1 MKIYFQLNYSTEKIN
16 TMQIKN
22 KLFSITLAMS
32 TLFFVG
38 CQKDAFV
45 KLNTNPD
52 VLYSVKPEEQ
62 FFNAGRVAHGQDF
75 EQFYD
80 NYRRIMYWMQ
90 MSTAQGG
97 NNATSFTEFGNFNAR
112 YSIFFPGMGSI
123 TTDVIKLTE
132 KMSAEDKAARQML
145 VAMSEVLKIYYAF
158 YVSDINGSIAYTEAF
173 DSRYGGTF
181 TPKWE
186 SQQSLFNAWEAKLKT
201 LSATL
206 KAGAANQVSLTNFD
220 QYFAGN
226 STRWAKAANALRMRI
241 AMRMLKR
248 DATKATAILK
258 ECVADASN
266 MMSSNDDSW
275 QYIAHQSFTA
285 GGNWNPQGFRAPEP
299 TVNFMWQNSD
309 PRIGLFYQ
317 RNNYTQANITTAIA
331 ARVLAAGTT
340 EPARRF
346 VGAPISPDK
355 AGSPALAVWFTG
367 RRVNA
372 SLVMDTISYIQ
383 ERMFQPTFGGGTG
396 QAFFPLITYADQ
408 LFMRAEL
415 AARGITTENAETL
428 YNDGIRASVQ
438 YFNIRAAAAAVTDYV
453 AVTDAQITAYIN
465 RPVVKYTAAK
475 ALEQIAI
482 QSYINFY
489 KQPNE
494 AWALFKRTGMPNKS
508 TALANEDIMING
520 SVFAIARRAVVGNP
534 SPSDLNRVNRQ
545 AAIDDMKKDTEFG
558 DQLLPYGRVWWDKQ

>member
-1 MKIYFQLNYSTEKIN
+1 
-16 TMQIKN
+16 MQTKN
-22 KLFSITLAMS
+22 KLFPIVLVLSVL
-32 TLFFVG
+32 LFAG
-38 CQKDAFV
+38 CQKDSFV

-62 FFNAGRVAHGQDF
+62 FFNAGRIAHGQDF

-112 YSIFFPGMGSI
+112 YSVFFPGVGSV
-123 TTDVIKLTE
+123 TNDVAKLVE
-132 KMSAEDKAARQML
+132 KMTPEEKAARQML
-145 VAMSEVLKIYYAF
+145 VAMAEVLKIYYAF

-186 SQQSLFNAWEAKLKT
+186 SQQTLFNAWEAKLKT
-201 LSATL
+201 LAATL
-206 KAGAANQVSLTNFD
+206 KTGAANQVSLTNYD
-220 QYFAGN
+220 QYYAGN
-226 STRWAKAANALRMRI
+226 SARWAKAANALRMRI

-248 DATKATAILK
+248 DAAKATTILK

-266 MMSSNDDSW
+266 LMSSNDDSW
-275 QYIAHQSFTA
+275 NYIAHQSFTA

-299 TVNFMWQNSD
+299 TVNFMWETSD
-309 PRIGLFYQ
+309 PRIGFFYQ
-317 RNNYTQANITTAIA
+317 MNNYTQANIDAAITAK
-331 ARVLAAGTT
+331 VLAAGTT
-340 EPARRF
+340 QPARRY

-355 AGSPALAVWFTG
+355 AGSPAYSVWYTG

-372 SLVMDTISYIQ
+372 GLVMDTISYLQ
-383 ERMFQPTFGGGTG
+383 ERMFQPSFGGGTG

-408 LFMRAEL
+408 QFMRAEL
-415 AARGITTENAETL
+415 AARGITSENAESL
-428 YNDGIRASVQ
+428 YNDGIKASIEFYSARAG
-438 YFNIRAAAAAVTDYV
+438 AAAVTGY
-453 AVTDAQITAYIN
+453 AAATAAQITAYTN
-465 RPVVKYTAAK
+465 HPTVKYNAAK

-494 AWALFKRTGMPNKS
+494 AWALWKRTGMPNKN
-508 TALANEDIMING
+508 TALANEDILING
-520 SVFAIARRAVVGNP
+520 SVFAIARRAVIGNP

-545 AAIDDMKKDTEFG
+545 AAIDDMKKDSEFG

>member
-1 MKIYFQLNYSTEKIN
+1 MHT
-16 TMQIKN
+16 KN
-22 KLFSITLAMS
+22 KLFSITLVVGMMFAA
-32 TLFFVG
+32 G
-38 CQKDAFV
+38 CQKQSFV
-45 KLNTNPD
+45 ELNTNPD

-62 FFNAGRVAHGQDF
+62 FFNAGRIAHGQDF

-112 YSIFFPGMGSI
+112 FSVFYPGVGSV
-123 TTDVIKLTE
+123 TTDVLKLTE
-132 KMSAEDKAARQML
+132 KMTAEEKAARQML
-145 VAMSEVLKIYYAF
+145 VAMAEVLKIYYGF
-158 YVSDINGSIAYTEAF
+158 YVSDINGSIAYSEAF
-173 DSRYGGTF
+173 TSRYGGTF

-186 SQQSLFNAWEAKLKT
+186 SQQSLFNAWEARLKS
-201 LSATL
+201 LSASL

-220 QYFAGN
+220 QYYGGN
-226 STRWAKAANALRMRI
+226 AARWAKAANALRMRI

-258 ECVADASN
+258 ECVSDASN
-266 MMSSNDDSW
+266 LMSSNDDSW
-275 QYIAHQSFTA
+275 NYIAHQSFTA

-299 TVNFMWQNSD
+299 TVNFMWETGD

-317 RNNYTQANITTAIA
+317 MNNYTQANIDAAVA
-331 ARVLAAGTT
+331 ARVLPAGTT
-340 EPARRF
+340 QPARRY

-355 AGSPALAVWFTG
+355 AGSPAYSVWFTG

-372 SLVMDTISYIQ
+372 NLVMDTISYLQ
-383 ERMFQPTFGGGTG
+383 ERMFQPSFGGGTG
-396 QAFFPLITYADQ
+396 QAFFPVITYADQ

-415 AARGITTENAETL
+415 AARGITSENAETL
-428 YNDGIRASVQ
+428 YNEGIKASIQ
-438 YFNIRAAAAAVTDYV
+438 FFNTRGAAAAVVGYTP
-453 AVTDAQITAYIN
+453 VTDAQITAYTN
-465 RPVVKYTAAK
+465 HPTVKYNASK

-482 QSYINFY
+482 QAYLNFY

-494 AWALFKRTGMPNKS
+494 AWALWKRTGMPNKN
-508 TALANEDIMING
+508 TALANEDVMING

-534 SPSDLNRVNRQ
+534 SPSDLNKDNKQ
-545 AAIDDMKKDTEFG
+545 AAIDDMKKDSEFG

>member
-1 MKIYFQLNYSTEKIN
+1 MHT
-16 TMQIKN
+16 KN
-22 KLFSITLAMS
+22 KIFSITLVVSA
-32 TLFFVG
+32 LFFGG
-38 CQKDAFV
+38 CQKQSFV
-45 KLNTNPD
+45 ELNTNPD

-62 FFNAGRVAHGQDF
+62 FFNAGRIAHGQDF

-97 NNATSFTEFGNFNAR
+97 NNATSFTEFGNFNSR
-112 YSIFFPGMGSI
+112 YSVFFPGVGSV
-123 TTDVIKLTE
+123 TNDVLKLTE
-132 KMSAEDKAARQML
+132 KMTAEEKAARQML
-145 VAMSEVLKIYYAF
+145 VAMAEVLKIYYGF
-158 YVSDINGSIAYTEAF
+158 YVSDINGSIAYSEAF
-173 DSRYGGTF
+173 SSRYGGTF

-186 SQQSLFNAWEAKLKT
+186 NQQTLFNAWEARLKT

-220 QYFAGN
+220 QYYAGN
-226 STRWAKAANALRMRI
+226 SAKWAKAANALRMRI

-248 DATKATAILK
+248 DATKANAILK

-266 MMSSNDDSW
+266 LMASNDDSW

-299 TVNFMWQNSD
+299 TVNYMWETAD

-317 RNNYTQANITTAIA
+317 MNNYSQANIDA
-331 ARVLAAGTT
+331 AVAANVLPAGSTQ
-340 EPARRF
+340 PARRY

-355 AGSPALAVWFTG
+355 ASSAAYSIWYTG

-372 SLVMDTISYIQ
+372 SLVMDTISYLQ
-383 ERMFQPTFGGGTG
+383 ERMFQPSFGGGTG
-396 QAFFPLITYADQ
+396 QAFFPVITYADQ
-408 LFMRAEL
+408 LLMRSEL
-415 AARGITTENAETL
+415 AVRGITSENAENL
-428 YNDGIRASVQ
+428 YNEGIKASIQ
-438 YFNIRAAAAAVTDYV
+438 YYNTRAAAAAVTGYS
-453 AVTDAQITAYIN
+453 AVTDAQITAYTN
-465 RPVVKYTAAK
+465 HPTVKYSAGK
-475 ALEQIAI
+475 ALELIAI
-482 QSYINFY
+482 QAYLNFY

-494 AWALFKRTGMPNKS
+494 AWALWKRTGMPNKN

-520 SVFAIARRAVVGNP
+520 SVFSIARRAIIGNP
-534 SPSDLNRVNRQ
+534 SPSDLNKDNKQV
-545 AAIDDMKKDTEFG
+545 AIDDMKKDSEFG

>member
-1 MKIYFQLNYSTEKIN
+1 
-16 TMQIKN
+16 MQTKN
-22 KLFSITLAMS
+22 KIFSITLVVSA
-32 TLFFVG
+32 LFFAG

-62 FFNAGRVAHGQDF
+62 FFNAGRIAHGQDF

-112 YSIFFPGMGSI
+112 YSVFFPGVGSV
-123 TTDVIKLTE
+123 TNDVLKLAE
-132 KMSAEDKAARQML
+132 KMSPEDKAARQML
-145 VAMSEVLKIYYAF
+145 IAMAEVLKIYYAF

-206 KAGAANQVSLTNFD
+206 KAGAANQVSITNFD
-220 QYFAGN
+220 QYYAGN

-248 DATKATAILK
+248 DATKASAILK

-266 MMSSNDDSW
+266 LMSSNDDSW
-275 QYIAHQSFTA
+275 NYIAHQSFTA

-299 TVNFMWQNSD
+299 TVNFMWETSD
-309 PRIGLFYQ
+309 PRMGLFYQ
-317 RNNYTQANITTAIA
+317 MNNYTQANIDAAITAK
-331 ARVLAAGTT
+331 VLTAGTT
-340 EPARRF
+340 QPARRY

-355 AGSPALAVWFTG
+355 AGSPAYAIWYTG

-372 SLVMDTISYIQ
+372 SLVMDTISYLQ
-383 ERMFQPTFGGGTG
+383 ERMFQPSFGGGTG

-408 LFMRAEL
+408 QLMRAEL
-415 AARGITTENAETL
+415 AARGITSENAESL
-428 YNDGIRASVQ
+428 YNDGVRASIQ
-438 YFNIRAAAAAVTDYV
+438 FYNTRAGAAAVTGYV
-453 AVTDAQITAYIN
+453 AVSDAQITAYLNHPTI
-465 RPVVKYTAAK
+465 KYNAAK

-494 AWALFKRTGMPNKS
+494 AWALWKRTGMPNKN

-520 SVFAIARRAVVGNP
+520 SVFAIARRAVIGNP

-545 AAIDDMKKDTEFG
+545 AAIDDMKKDSEFG

>member
-1 MKIYFQLNYSTEKIN
+1 MHT
-16 TMQIKN
+16 KN
-22 KLFSITLAMS
+22 KLFSITLVVGMMFAA
-32 TLFFVG
+32 G
-38 CQKDAFV
+38 CQKQSFV
-45 KLNTNPD
+45 ELNTNPD

-62 FFNAGRVAHGQDF
+62 FFNAGRIAHGQDF

-112 YSIFFPGMGSI
+112 FSVFYPGVGSV
-123 TTDVIKLTE
+123 TTDVLKLTE
-132 KMSAEDKAARQML
+132 KMTAEEKAARQML
-145 VAMSEVLKIYYAF
+145 VAMAEVLKIYYAF
-158 YVSDINGSIAYTEAF
+158 YVSDINGSVAYSEAF
-173 DSRYGGTF
+173 TSRYGGTF

-186 SQQSLFNAWEAKLKT
+186 SQQSLFNAWEARLKS
-201 LSATL
+201 LSASL

-220 QYFAGN
+220 QYYGGN
-226 STRWAKAANALRMRI
+226 AARWAKAANALRMRI

-258 ECVADASN
+258 ECVSDASN
-266 MMSSNDDSW
+266 LMSSNDDSW
-275 QYIAHQSFTA
+275 NYIAHQSFTA

-299 TVNFMWQNSD
+299 TVNYMWETGD

-317 RNNYTQANITTAIA
+317 MNNYTQANIDAAVA
-331 ARVLAAGTT
+331 ARVLPAGTT
-340 EPARRF
+340 QPARRY

-355 AGSPALAVWFTG
+355 AGSPAYSVWFTG

-372 SLVMDTISYIQ
+372 NLVMDTISYLQ
-383 ERMFQPTFGGGTG
+383 ERMFQPSFGGGTG
-396 QAFFPLITYADQ
+396 QAFFPVITYADQ

-415 AARGITTENAETL
+415 AARGITSENAETL
-428 YNDGIRASVQ
+428 YNEGIKASIQ
-438 YFNIRAAAAAVTDYV
+438 FFNTRGAAAAVVGYTP
-453 AVTDAQITAYIN
+453 VTDAQITAYTN
-465 RPVVKYTAAK
+465 HPTVKYNASK

-482 QSYINFY
+482 QAYLNFY

-494 AWALFKRTGMPNKS
+494 AWALWKRTGMPNKN
-508 TALANEDIMING
+508 TALANEDVMING

-534 SPSDLNRVNRQ
+534 SPSDLNKTNKQ
-545 AAIDDMKKDTEFG
+545 AAIDDMKKDSEFG